1 MSIPCHVRRFGDYAN
16 RKVEKIMGNNLYD
29 KKSHFLNVRNA
40 GESKVIILSSIGNK
54 DDADICNTGE
64 FSALQPHF
72 AAELACRLEDA
83 IIATGFDFETYRE
96 KYMKRGDRSEHNEDQ
111 PTG

>member
-1 MSIPCHVRRFGDYAN
+1 MSIPAHVRRFSDYTN
-16 RKVEKIMGNNLYD
+16 RKVEKITGNKQYD

-40 GESKVIILSSIGNK
+40 GESNVIILASIGNK

-64 FSALQPHF
+64 FTALQPHY

-83 IIATGFDFETYRE
+83 ITATGFDFDTYRD
-96 KYMKRGDRSEHNEDQ
+96 KYMSREKKERSNQ
-111 PTG
+111 AAT